1 VSPYSKWAT
10 CTTGNATDQTATCGY
25 GGHGG
30 AYSQFYCD
38 FSKCEDDHEWHIAG
52 SSYKDW
58 MMTVDPEG
66 FTATDAD
73 SHDHSSHDSAAGS
86 HDSDADSHD
95 TDADSHDT
103 DADSHDTDADS
114 HDHDS
119 HDDDK
124 STSGA
129 SYIGF
134 GTCVVVIAALLPSL
148 FY

>member
-1 VSPYSKWAT
+1 MGTDVSPYSKWAT

-73 SHDHSSHDSAAGS
+73 SHDHDSHDS
-86 HDSDADSHD
+86 
-95 TDADSHDT
+95 

-134 GTCVVVIAALLPSL
+134 GTCVVVIAAILPSL